1 MPARNSTGNPQQH
14 TPLRRSPRLL
24 QLSNCEKS
32 QELNT
37 SKSKSGDGRARSVS
51 LPRGSTSTGIN
62 TVERSQEACSDKVAK
77 KSRKLSNDLLDS
89 SNQMRSRKSARLND
103 GSDGFSS
110 LRRSPSFLNKLEG
123 DNVVQEYRRN
133 KCRDSWVFQMV
144 RKMNC
149 RNKGR
154 SSVVDSVNESINKE
168 VNGGN
173 VDEGA
178 CLSNQN
184 AEKRRQGKIACQG
197 NEKIETNLKRKC
209 SDDAIGVVQGW
220 TKEQEVALQ
229 RAYFAAKPS
238 PHFWKKVSKLV
249 PGKSAQDCFDKIHSD
264 LIIPPQ
270 PQPRSKAIR
279 VNSSL
284 IQQFSLFASKLLES
298 TEPKNKRHHLV
309 NQENEADLFPILEP
323 NINPSTHVL
332 PESILSTPK
341 NLEEKEGFL
350 HKCQEMSFAGSKK
363 TLPRFC
369 SSCTTALVSPLLQH
383 LQTNTHGDSSDLDD
397 NDGASGDDEEGEIEC
412 KRRKNLGFF
421 LHLQVACICTGGWN
435 LKEHKVAED
444 MDFGWQRYQSLP
456 DIAEKIYFI
465 SSVVDFLNLKLQ
477 LS

>member
-1 MPARNSTGNPQQH
+1 MPATNSTGNPQQH

-89 SNQMRSRKSARLND
+89 SNQMRSRKSATLND

-110 LRRSPSFLNKLEG
+110 LRRSPRFLNRLEG

-133 KCRDSWVFQMV
+133 KYRDSWGFSDGEKDEFCVNSSEKIGV
-144 RKMNC
+144 KSKRRRRSCIVTPNEIWTGKGGRKSG

-168 VNGGN
+168 VSGKNG
-173 VDEGA
+173 DEGA

-184 AEKRRQGKIACQG
+184 AEKSTAEKRRQGKIACRG

-209 SDDAIGVVQGW
+209 SEDAIGVVQGW

-238 PHFWKKVSKLV
+238 PRFWKKVSKLV

-264 LIIPPQ
+264 LITPPQ

-279 VNSSL
+279 VNSFL

-298 TEPKNKRHHLV
+298 TEPKNKR
-309 NQENEADLFPILEP
+309 
-323 NINPSTHVL
+323 
-332 PESILSTPK
+332 
-341 NLEEKEGFL
+341 
-350 HKCQEMSFAGSKK
+350 
-363 TLPRFC
+363 
-369 SSCTTALVSPLLQH
+369 SSATS
-383 LQTNTHGDSSDLDD
+383 
-397 NDGASGDDEEGEIEC
+397 
-412 KRRKNLGFF
+412 RKAMLCG
-421 LHLQVACICTGGWN
+421 
-435 LKEHKVAED
+435 
-444 MDFGWQRYQSLP
+444 
-456 DIAEKIYFI
+456 
-465 SSVVDFLNLKLQ
+465 KLQ
-477 LS
+477 DNCCEGIIL